1 MKLYS
6 AIKNQP
12 FALDV
17 QVAEDLL
24 TYRIRSVIQGEWVG
38 NPTKEHPQGGKYFDE
53 RLVSEWR
60 GNFAVHGEVIHERS
74 ISLKSLQVHPEFGDH
89 SAFMLYAP
97 VGLAASGSTRESLF
111 EQTPNLYVGTF
122 ASKMDAQAYHAT
134 VLQTHPIGH
143 VLIPF
148 KSSPISDWTLGF
160 NVFDPVLI
168 KASAGIEIIPAI
180 TLAIVR
186 DETLPTVRFMDG
198 PVTTALANQE
208 LTLAFRLETPQGS
221 PIEDRESE
229 VYLDS
234 TTGYLVTR
242 RVVTK
247 NGLGTAVFNTMGMT
261 SGQRAKLKV
270 GFKFF
275 SGTDDLDVVVE

>member
-17 QVAEDLL
+17 KVEGDLL
-24 TYRIRSVIQGEWVG
+24 TYQIRSVIQGEWVG
-38 NPTKEHPQGGKYFDE
+38 NPDKEHPQGGKYFDK

-60 GNFAVHGEVIHERS
+60 GNFAVLGEIVHDRT
-74 ISLKSLQVHPEFGDH
+74 ISFKSLQAHPEFGDH

-168 KASAGIEIIPAI
+168 KSDPGIEIIPAI
-180 TLAIVR
+180 TLAVVR
-186 DETLPTVRFMDG
+186 EETLPVVRFIDG
-198 PVTTALANQE
+198 PLKTAAANEE
-208 LTLAFRLETPQGS
+208 LELAFRLETPQGT
-221 PIEDRESE
+221 PIEDRDSE
-229 VYLDS
+229 VYLES
-234 TTGYLVTR
+234 TTGYLVSR

-247 NGLGTAVFNTMGMT
+247 NGLGSATFNTMGMT
-261 SGQRAKLKV
+261 LGQRAKLKV

-275 SGTDDLDVVVE
+275 SGTDDLEVVVE